1 MEAAGTDPARAR
13 PRRPA
18 GRTLSP
24 SGWLGLAM
32 LAVFAAAGILGPIIA
47 PYDLSLPHVELAHQF
62 EAGSAAHWLGTDSS
76 GRDALSQLLWGARS
90 ALELSVI
97 VVAISSVLG
106 LAIGTAA
113 GWFGG
118 AVDEV
123 VMRVVDVL
131 MAFPGILLNIA
142 IVATVAH
149 PGVPITVAALCA
161 NGWVGYARV
170 ARGQVLA
177 LRDRDYV
184 TAAVALGAS
193 HRRVMARHLV
203 PNLMAPALVQM
214 SFGLGGVILVE
225 ASLSFLGIGPQL
237 DYTWGAMLEQA
248 RNFLWNTGWVRGY
261 ALVPGLAITWV
272 VLGANLLGDGLRDRL
287 DPRQRGRA
295 GGQG

>member
-1 MEAAGTDPARAR
+1 MTARK
-13 PRRPA
+13 
-18 GRTLSP
+18 LSP
-24 SGWLGLAM
+24 SGKVGLAM
-32 LAVFAAAGILGPIIA
+32 LVVYVVVGVIGPWVA
-47 PYDLSLPHVELAHQF
+47 PYDLSELRIDLQHQF
-62 EAGSAAHWLGTDSS
+62 EAASSAHWLGTDAN

-90 ALELSVI
+90 ALLLSAV
-97 VVAISSVLG
+97 VVAISSVIG

-118 AVDEV
+118 VVDELA
-123 VMRVVDVL
+123 MRVVDIL

-149 PGVPITVAALCA
+149 PGTGLTIAALCA

-177 LRDRDYV
+177 LRERDHV
-184 TAAVALGAS
+184 AAAVALGAS
-193 HRRVMARHLV
+193 NRRIMRHHLL
-203 PNLMAPALVQM
+203 PNLLGPVMVQM

-237 DYTWGAMLEQA
+237 DYTWGAMLDQA
-248 RNFLWNTGWVRGY
+248 RNFLWNSGWVRGY

-272 VLGANLLGDGLRDRL
+272 VLGANLFGDGLRDRL
-287 DPRQRGRA
+287 DPRQRGRR
-295 GGQG
+295 